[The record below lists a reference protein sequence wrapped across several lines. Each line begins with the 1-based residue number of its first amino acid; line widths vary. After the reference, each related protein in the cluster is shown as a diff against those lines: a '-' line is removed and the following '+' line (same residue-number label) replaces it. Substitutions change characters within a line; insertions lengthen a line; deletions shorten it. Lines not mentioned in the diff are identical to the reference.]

1 MTHVVN
7 SKLNELVHSNEEI
20 EKKFTVSKIFKKKV
34 SDMVVSL
41 IAEKLTT

>member
-1 MTHVVN
+1 MKQVVN
-7 SKLNELVHSNEEI
+7 SKLKELVASNNEI